1 MSTPPRPPL
10 LRRLSPRT
18 RTVLAWIGGWL
29 FPIVLLAVVAVGPLP
44 GLFGGQVIVPVLA
57 MFLPVGLLRRRPS
70 LALGLMLF
78 VLVAMVLLL
87 RSSGGNG
94 FSSNLWYVQTV
105 AVDIAVGFIAA
116 NHPSRTSSNALVSA
130 LAVEAVCAG
139 YYTYGG
145 PSFPPVAAFMILALV
160 VLWLTGRSIAQ
171 RREHGEAQR
180 AQAAIQAVQA
190 ERLRIARELHDM
202 IAHSIGVI
210 AIQAGVGGRVM
221 DTQPAEARKALNAI
235 EDTSRE
241 TLAGLRRML
250 GALRRADQGS
260 APLDPTPGLADL
272 DGLVGGSL
280 AAGVRVEVRRLGHVR
295 ALPPDIDLSAFRI
308 IQESLT
314 NVIRHAG
321 AHDCRVVLDYRDEEV
336 RVEVTDEGRGTAG
349 EPAAGYGIAGMRE
362 RAALLHGH
370 FSAGPR
376 AEGGFGVSAWL
387 PLPAQ
392 VR

>member
-1 MSTPPRPPL
+1 M
-10 LRRLSPRT
+10 
-18 RTVLAWIGGWL
+18 
-29 FPIVLLAVVAVGPLP
+29 FPIVFLAAVVAGPQPL
-44 GLFGGQVIVPVLA
+44 GTQLIVPVLA
-57 MFLPVGLLRRRPS
+57 MLLPVGLLRRRPL
-70 LALGLMLF
+70 LALWLMLF
-78 VLVAMVLLL
+78 VLVAMVLLF
-87 RSSGGNG
+87 RPNGGD
-94 FSSNLWYVQTV
+94 SYTSNLWYVQSI
-105 AVDIAVGFIAA
+105 AVDVAVGFIAA
-116 NHPSRTSSNALVSA
+116 NHPNRTSVIALNSA
-130 LAVEAVCAG
+130 LIVEIACAA

-145 PSFPPVAAFMILALV
+145 PAFASTAAFMILALV
-160 VLWLTGRSIAQ
+160 VVWLMGRSIAQ
-171 RREHGEAQR
+171 RREYGEAQR
-180 AQAAIQAVQA
+180 AQAAVQAVQA

-221 DTQPAEARKALNAI
+221 DTQPAEARNALNAI

-250 GALRRADQGS
+250 GALRAAEPGS

-272 DGLVGGSL
+272 DGLVGRSL
-280 AAGVRVEVRRLGHVR
+280 AAGVRVEVRRLGDER
-295 ALPPDIDLSAFRI
+295 PLPGDIDLSAFRI

-321 AHDCRVVLDYRDEEV
+321 AHDCRVVLDYRDEEL
-336 RVEVTDEGRGTAG
+336 RVEVTDEGRGTNG
-349 EPAAGYGIAGMRE
+349 DPVAGYGIAGMRE

-376 AEGGFGVSAWL
+376 AEGGFGVSARL
-387 PLPAQ
+387 PVPTR

>member
-1 MSTPPRPPL
+1 M
-10 LRRLSPRT
+10 
-18 RTVLAWIGGWL
+18 
-29 FPIVLLAVVAVGPLP
+29 FPIVLLAVVAAGPQTF
-44 GLFGGQVIVPVLA
+44 GFFGMQLFAPLLA
-57 MFLPVGLLRRRPS
+57 MLLPVGLLRRRPL

-87 RSSGGNG
+87 NSRGGG
-94 FSSNLWYVQTV
+94 GYSSNLWYAQSV

-116 NHPSRTSSNALVSA
+116 NHPNRTSTAALVST
-130 LAVEAVCAG
+130 LVVEIVCAA
-139 YYTYGG
+139 YYTLGG
-145 PSFPPVAAFMILALV
+145 PSFTSVAAFMILALV
-160 VLWLTGRSIAQ
+160 VVWLMGRSIGQ

-180 AQAAIQAVQA
+180 AQAAVQAVQA

-250 GALRRADQGS
+250 GGLRRADLGS

-272 DGLVGGSL
+272 DGLVGRSL
-280 AAGVRVEVRRLGHVR
+280 AAGVRVEVGRHGHVR
-295 ALPPDIDLSAFRI
+295 ALPADIDLSAFRI
-308 IQESLT
+308 IQEALT

-321 AHDCRVVLDYRDEEV
+321 AHDCRVVLDYRDEEL
-336 RVEVTDEGRGTAG
+336 RVEVTDDGRGTTG
-349 EPAAGYGIAGMRE
+349 DPVPGYGIAGMRE

-376 AEGGFGVSAWL
+376 AEGGFGVSVRL
-387 PLPAQ
+387 PVPAQ

>member
-1 MSTPPRPPL
+1 M
-10 LRRLSPRT
+10 
-18 RTVLAWIGGWL
+18 
-29 FPIVLLAVVAVGPLP
+29 FPIVFFAVVAAGPLP
-44 GLFGGQVIVPVLA
+44 SGLFGAQFIVPVLA
-57 MFLPVGLLRRRPS
+57 MLLPVGLLRRRPL

-78 VLVAMVLLL
+78 VLVAMVLLF
-87 RSSGGNG
+87 RSNG
-94 FSSNLWYVQTV
+94 DAYSSNLWYVQTI
-105 AVDIAVGFIAA
+105 AVDVAVGFIAA
-116 NHPSRTSSNALVSA
+116 NHPSRTSTRALVST
-130 LAVEAVCAG
+130 LVVETVCSA

-145 PSFPPVAAFMILALV
+145 PSFASVAAFMILALV
-160 VLWLTGRSIAQ
+160 AVWLMGRSIAQ

-180 AQAAIQAVQA
+180 AQAAVQAVQA

-250 GALRRADQGS
+250 GGLRRADLGS

-272 DGLVGGSL
+272 DGLVGRSL
-280 AAGVRVEVRRLGHVR
+280 AAGVRVEVGRLGHVR
-295 ALPPDIDLSAFRI
+295 ALPADIDLSAFRI
-308 IQESLT
+308 IQEALT

-321 AHDCRVVLDYRDEEV
+321 AHDCRVVLDYRDEEL
-336 RVEVTDEGRGTAG
+336 RVEVTDEGRGTTG
-349 EPAAGYGIAGMRE
+349 DPVPGYGIAGMRE
-362 RAALLHGH
+362 RATLLHGH

-376 AEGGFGVSAWL
+376 AEGGFGVSARL
-387 PLPAQ
+387 PVPAQ